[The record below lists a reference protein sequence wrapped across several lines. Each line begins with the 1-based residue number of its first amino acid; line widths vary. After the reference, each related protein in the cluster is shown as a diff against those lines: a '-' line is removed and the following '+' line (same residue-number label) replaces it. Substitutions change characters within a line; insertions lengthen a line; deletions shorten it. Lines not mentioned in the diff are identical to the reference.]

1 MEHPWKRYGAIG
13 DSITEGFGMD
23 PVEGVEHLPWAARV
37 ARELARTRPALEYYN
52 LAHRGLLT
60 AQIVERQ
67 LERGLALEPDLVS
80 IAAGPNDLVH
90 PQFSRE
96 QIERDLEP
104 LYARFAQT
112 DAFVFTFT
120 FMNMPASGVLPPDG
134 ARWLAERME
143 ILHDAIALHA
153 RRYGA
158 FLVDLYADPRG
169 ADPSFWSADLQH
181 ANAAGQA
188 YVAEVT
194 LDALRQHLPA
204 RREAL
209 PQRR

>member
-96 QIERDLEP
+96 QIERDL
-104 LYARFAQT
+104 
-112 DAFVFTFT
+112 
-120 FMNMPASGVLPPDG
+120 
-134 ARWLAERME
+134 
-143 ILHDAIALHA
+143 
-153 RRYGA
+153 
-158 FLVDLYADPRG
+158 
-169 ADPSFWSADLQH
+169 
-181 ANAAGQA
+181 
-188 YVAEVT
+188 
-194 LDALRQHLPA
+194 
-204 RREAL
+204 
-209 PQRR
+209 